1 MRRLKYLLF
10 GLLLLAACAPPANT
24 AAPPTA
30 APATPTHPAALTTPQ
45 SNFFYGLPSF
55 RAGETAEYEG
65 YQITLTDVV
74 LDGGELSLTLDL
86 RNETDRAVDLGWAVQ
101 LHHRQSGYVSPV
113 EQPAGAPP
121 SLGPAGATSGVW
133 RYDLGE
139 TAASDAPMALEGYLL
154 LYAPR
159 GWSGP
164 VVVYRLDD

>member
-24 AAPPTA
+24 AAPTS
-30 APATPTHPAALTTPQ
+30 APATPTRPAALTTPQ

-55 RAGETAEYEG
+55 HAGETAEYEG
-65 YQITLTDVV
+65 YQITLTDVA

-86 RNETDRAVDLGWAVQ
+86 RNATDRAVDLGWAVQ
-101 LHHRQSGYVSPV
+101 LHHRALGYVPPA
-113 EQPAGAPP
+113 EQPAGDPP

-139 TAASDAPMALEGYLL
+139 AAASDAPIELEEYLL

-164 VVVYRLDD
+164 VVVYRLGN

>member
-1 MRRLKYLLF
+1 MRRLKYLLL
-10 GLLLLAACAPPANT
+10 GLLLAACAPPADT
-24 AAPPTA
+24 AAPPA
-30 APATPTHPAALTTPQ
+30 APATPTHPAALMTPR
-45 SNFFYGLPSF
+45 SSFFHGLPSF
-55 RAGETAEYEG
+55 HAGETAAYEG
-65 YQITLTDVV
+65 FQITLTDVV

-101 LHHRQSGYVSPV
+101 LHHRETGYVPPA
-113 EQPAGAPP
+113 EQPAGDPP

-139 TAASDAPMALEGYLL
+139 AIASPDGLGDYLL

-164 VVVYRLDD
+164 VVVYRLDNGD